1 MNYYDTENHNN
12 LREIAELCPKLLE
25 ANKYLIDS
33 TRELINVIDTG
44 LSRIADV
51 MIEAPQLSEPPKHD
65 PELAKQ
71 LTDILEML
79 NGKLR

>member
-12 LREIAELCPKLLE
+12 LREIARLCPKLLE
-25 ANKYLIDS
+25 VNNQLITS
-33 TRELINVIDTG
+33 TRELVNAIDTG
-44 LSRIADV
+44 LNRIADV

-65 PELAKQ
+65 PELAKK

-79 NGKLR
+79 NGKL